1 MMFTRIL
8 KTLLEGQLF
17 GSRLFGSALLCG
29 LGLTACGNMPAITV
43 QDGVKSVQAFIRA
56 DQGGTLELPDGATLE
71 IPALALPQDATVTL
85 AMPAYQT
92 RQSEDLYFEIT
103 PSLELNAPARLKIPT
118 RDFTPDQSA
127 FTVQQSSVF
136 QPTQNQGGELSSF
149 APSKVIAADSVADT
163 VTLETTHFT
172 GFAVLNWVD
181 DPAYMVVDIPDAYL
195 KPGDILLTL
204 SADHP
209 IGNSKHTPNW
219 FPGHVGLVVGRDQF
233 PADAKV
239 TLPDGQPVTGV
250 AAEPNIIESVEVGV
264 RPGSI
269 ELFRKGFDDDHLYMG
284 PRTLPVKLSL
294 TDADRGAT
302 VAFAKAQLGKPYNLV
317 GDGGHFLA
325 SLIAGVTFNKLPTFK
340 QGGFSCVGLIDAA
353 YKSINKS
360 PIKWYDRAIL
370 AVTPQ
375 DMYKATLPVSNI
387 TVKAGDVLEIPVYG
401 TVIAPETK
409 SVLGVTIQGHY
420 MRDLTRTVGSVTSSY
435 AIAPQGLP
443 SGATWTKNPDGYIF
457 KWTAQPSAQPV
468 VVKFTMT
475 PNVNTT
481 RVLDGQPDD
490 QPSPTITQ
498 DLTINVT
505 P

>member
-1 MMFTRIL
+1 MIL
-8 KTLLEGQLF
+8 KTNTLRSSLAAIFASVTLAGC
-17 GSRLFGSALLCG
+17 A
-29 LGLTACGNMPAITV
+29 TTPAITV
-43 QDGVKSVQAFIRA
+43 QDGVKSVQAFVRA
-56 DQGGTLELPDGATLE
+56 SSGGTLELPDGARLE
-71 IPALALPQDATVTL
+71 IPANALAQDTTITL

-103 PSLELNAPARLKIPT
+103 PSLELNAAARLTIPT

-136 QPTQNQGGELSSF
+136 QPTQDQGSELSSF
-149 APSKVIAADSVADT
+149 APSKVIAADAAADT
-163 VTLETTHFT
+163 LTLETTHFT

-204 SADHP
+204 SAEHP

-219 FPGHVGLVVGRDQF
+219 FPGHVGLIVGRDQF
-233 PADAKV
+233 PVDAKV
-239 TLPDGQPVTGV
+239 TLPNGQPVTGV
-250 AAEPNIIESVEVGV
+250 ASEPNIIESVEVGV

-284 PRTLPVKLSL
+284 PRTLPAKLNL
-294 TDADRGAT
+294 TDADRAAA

-325 SLIAGVTFNKLPTFK
+325 SLIAGVTFNKIPAFK

-360 PIKWYDRAIL
+360 PIKWYDRSVL

-375 DMYKATLPVSNI
+375 DMYKATVPISNI
-387 TVKAGDVLEIPVYG
+387 TVKVGDALEIPVYG

-409 SVLGVTIQGHY
+409 SALGVTIQGHY
-420 MRDLTRTVGSVTSSY
+420 MRDRTRTVGSVTSSY
-435 AIAPQGLP
+435 AIAPQNLP
-443 SGATWTKNPDGYIF
+443 QGATWTENPDGYIF
-457 KWTAQPSAQPV
+457 KWTVQASAQPV

-475 PNVNTT
+475 SNANTT
-481 RVLDGQPDD
+481 RVLDGKPDD
-490 QPSPTITQ
+490 QPGAPIAQ
-498 DLTINVT
+498 ELTINVV

>member
-1 MMFTRIL
+1 MNP
-8 KTLLEGQLF
+8 KTNTLR
-17 GSRLFGSALLCG
+17 SS
-29 LGLTACGNMPAITV
+29 LTALFASLFLAACSTTPAITV
-43 QDGVKSVQAFIRA
+43 QDGVKSAQAFIRA
-56 DQGGTLELPDGATLE
+56 SAGGRLDLPDGARLE
-71 IPALALPQDATVTL
+71 ISAGALPQDATITL

-103 PSLELNAPARLKIPT
+103 PSLELNAPARLTIPT

-127 FTVQQSSVF
+127 FAVEQSSVF
-136 QPTQNQGGELSSF
+136 QPTQDQGGELSSF
-149 APSKVIAADSVADT
+149 APSNVVAADAVADT

-204 SADHP
+204 SAEHP

-219 FPGHVGLVVGRDQF
+219 FPGHVGFVVGRDQF
-233 PADAKV
+233 PADTKV
-239 TLPDGQPVTGV
+239 TQPDGQPVTGI

-264 RPGSI
+264 RPGSVAM
-269 ELFRKGFDDDHLYMG
+269 FRKGFDDDHLYMG
-284 PRTLPVKLSL
+284 PRTLPAKLNLS
-294 TDADRGAT
+294 DADRAAA

-325 SLIAGVTFNKLPTFK
+325 SLIAGVTFNKFPTFK

-360 PIKWYDRAIL
+360 PIKFFDRAIL

-375 DMYKATLPVSNI
+375 DMYKATAPVSNI

-409 SVLGVTIQGHY
+409 SAFGVTIQGYY
-420 MRDLTRTVGSVTSSY
+420 MRDRTRTAGSVTSSY
-435 AIAPQGLP
+435 AIAPQNMP
-443 SGATWTKNPDGYIF
+443 QGATWTENPDGYVF
-457 KWTAQPSAQPV
+457 KWIAQASAQPV

-481 RVLDGQPDD
+481 RVSDGKPDD
-490 QPSPTITQ
+490 QPSSPLIQ
-498 DLTINVT
+498 ELTINVT